1 MKKFNGFFL
10 FSLLLLIITAFEI
23 PKPVDYINDFAGVL
37 SEDGKK
43 ELKNIS
49 KKLKNEGLAEYAI
62 LIVKNI
68 DNADIKGYS
77 QAVFDKWKIGESGK
91 DNGLLLVLSIDDK
104 KIFIQTGYGL
114 EGILTDGEIG
124 HIIDSTMLQD
134 LKLKNYE
141 NAVIKGSYTL
151 YKKLKTGGTGKKTK
165 KKKRYEAEL
174 FALIFLIVILLNIF
188 FRARNGYRGVYR
200 GGGFGGFGGFGG
212 GFGGGGFGGFGGG
225 SSGGG
230 GAGRSW

>member
-1 MKKFNGFFL
+1 MKKLSSLFL
-10 FSLLLLIITAFEI
+10 LSLLFLIVTAFNI
-23 PKPVDYINDFAGVL
+23 PKPVDYVNDFAGVL

-43 ELKNIS
+43 ELKSIS
-49 KKLKNEGLAEYAI
+49 RKLKEEGLAEYAI

-77 QAVFDKWKIGESGK
+77 QAVFDSWKIGESGK

-134 LKLKNYE
+134 LKAKNYE
-141 NAVIKGSYTL
+141 NALIKGSYTL
-151 YKKLKTGGTGKKTK
+151 YKKLKTGATDTKTK
-165 KKKRYEAEL
+165 KKKRHDVEL
-174 FALIFLIVILLNIF
+174 FALLFLIVIFINIF
-188 FRARNGYRGVYR
+188 FHAKSGYRGVYR
-200 GGGFGGFGGFGG
+200 GGGFGGFGG